1 LFSGE
6 FFMNKKQKLISSY
19 NFSRTVFDVIL
30 QKIMHPTISFKNR
43 FKVLNIL
50 SIRVIFL
57 LFLGSFS
64 GSIYSENSKE
74 PLSPDTPTQIKAKV
88 TEEKNSVYITWTPP
102 REEGDVIIARSKSM
116 IDTPDKLYV
125 ADSLG
130 ILSYKDDIRISD
142 YRDIN
147 LRPGQYYYA
156 VALVSSVRR
165 RQVQLLADKNFTS
178 TPVTIYENENP
189 PTSTVDSKRFI
200 KSIDIQKVDTGL
212 KIAWEP
218 PDDADKSRP
227 IYSLYRSNSPL
238 NTIAAMQNATK
249 VIEMDHPDTTFTDRS
264 KYAVSGVYYGV
275 SVTIKGEEFIPLQED
290 VSFARYGSP
299 PPAKKKK
306 KPLSKDEDDEDDGEE
321 EEKPQPKKNKNNKKK
336 TSAPEQDLGLVK
348 HDKPV
353 NIKEGNYV
361 HEINIELQKD
371 GMLLTW
377 SPPTNVDLE
386 GIVYSIYQS
395 TSPLK
400 NVQSLLDAGTA
411 KKLGELKN
419 PETKY
424 KLKKEDKKKIF
435 YYGVTVKLDSG
446 EEFGL
451 LEENDSYLKIY
462 PEAYSNITKKE
473 NLPPTEEI
481 EKKEEEKPAP
491 EKEEGLPSKPSNKKP
506 KPSESNEFNWIMSEY
521 YKKGKFTVAHEK
533 LLLLAETSEDP
544 NEKGKA
550 LFYAALCQYNKK
562 NYKDALKLLLKEE
575 VQKNYEPDRVEF
587 YIKQC
592 IKNRSDG

>member
-1 LFSGE
+1 MYSFISGK
-6 FFMNKKQKLISSY
+6 NWI
-19 NFSRTVFDVIL
+19 NNPAVIL
-30 QKIMHPTISFKNR
+30 LELTLIIIFFGTSKN
-43 FKVLNIL
+43 
-50 SIRVIFL
+50 
-57 LFLGSFS
+57 
-64 GSIYSENSKE
+64 IYSENSKE

-88 TEEKNSVYITWTPP
+88 TEEKNSVYITWTAP
-102 REEGDVIIARSKSM
+102 REEGDIIIARSKSM

-130 ILSYKDDIRISD
+130 ILSYKDEIRITEFK
-142 YRDIN
+142 DIN

-165 RQVQLLADKNFTS
+165 RQVQLLPDKNFTTS
-178 TPVTIYENENP
+178 PVTIFENENP

-218 PDDADKSRP
+218 PDEADRSRP
-227 IYSLYRSNSPL
+227 VYSLYRSNSPL
-238 NTIAAMQNATK
+238 STVAALRNASK

-290 VSFARYGSP
+290 VSFARYGTTP
-299 PPAKKKK
+299 PQKKKK
-306 KPLSKDEDDEDDGEE
+306 KPLAKDEEEDDEEDED
-321 EEKPQPKKNKNNKKK
+321 EKPQPKSKSKNKQSKNNTKN
-336 TSAPEQDLGLVK
+336 TQSDLGLVK
-348 HDKPV
+348 HEKPTV
-353 NIKEGNYV
+353 VKEGNYI
-361 HEINIELQKD
+361 HEINIELLKES
-371 GMLLTW
+371 MLLTW
-377 SPPTNVDLE
+377 SPPLNMELE

-395 TSPLK
+395 TAPLK
-400 NVQSLLDAGTA
+400 NVQSLLDRSVA
-411 KKLGELKN
+411 KKLGEVN
-419 PETKY
+419 HPETKY
-424 KLKKEDKKKIF
+424 TLKKEDKKKIF
-435 YYGVTVKLDSG
+435 YYGVTVRLETG

-462 PEAYSNITKKE
+462 PEAYSNLIKNENSPKKE
-473 NLPPTEEI
+473 PEG
-481 EKKEEEKPAP
+481 EEKNAGEKPNPAP
-491 EKEEGLPSKPSNKKP
+491 EKEEEKPSKPTNKIP
-506 KPSESNEFNWIMSEY
+506 KTSENNEFNLIMSEY

-544 NEKGKA
+544 KEQGKA

-562 NYKDALKLLLKEE
+562 NYKEALKLLLKEE

-592 IKNRSDG
+592 LKNRSDG

>member
-1 LFSGE
+1 
-6 FFMNKKQKLISSY
+6 MNKKQKPISSI
-19 NFSRTVFDVIL
+19 NFSRSVYGVIS
-30 QKIMHPTISFKNR
+30 QKIMVLAISFKNR
-43 FKVLNIL
+43 FKIHSFLL
-50 SIRVIFL
+50 IRLIFL
-57 LFLGSFS
+57 LVLGGLSDE
-64 GSIYSENSKE
+64 IYTENSKE

-142 YRDIN
+142 YKDIN

-218 PDDADKSRP
+218 PDEADRSRP

-238 NTIAAMQNATK
+238 NTIAAMQNASK

-299 PPAKKKK
+299 PAKKKK
-306 KPLSKDEDDEDDGEE
+306 KPLAKDEDEEDDGEE

-348 HDKPV
+348 HEKPA

-361 HEINIELQKD
+361 HEINIELQKE

-411 KKLGELKN
+411 KKLGELN
-419 PETKY
+419 HPETKY

-435 YYGVTVKLDSG
+435 YYGVTVRLDSG

-462 PEAYSNITKKE
+462 PEAYANIIKKE
-473 NLPPTEEI
+473 SPLPTEEI
-481 EKKEEEKPAP
+481 EKKEEEKPIP
-491 EKEEGLPSKPSNKKP
+491 QKEEEKPSKPSNKKP
-506 KPSESNEFNWIMSEY
+506 KATENNEFNWIMSEY

-544 NEKGKA
+544 HEKGKT